1 MYTELKESNLI
12 TDFLD
17 RYETV
22 NFNDNFQEIIKSEEV
37 EIINQEIGE

>member
-12 TDFLD
+12 ADFLD

-22 NFNDNFQEIIKSEEV
+22 NFNDSFQEIIESEEV
-37 EIINQEIGE
+37 EIINEEIGE